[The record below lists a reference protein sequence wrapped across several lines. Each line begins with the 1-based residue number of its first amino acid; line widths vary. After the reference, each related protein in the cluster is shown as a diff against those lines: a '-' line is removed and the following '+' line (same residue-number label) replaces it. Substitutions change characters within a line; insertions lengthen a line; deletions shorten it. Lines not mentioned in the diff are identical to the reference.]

1 MQKIKRQ
8 ALKATLLVCP
18 PQPQIKEEPKSR
30 GGRCVGVA
38 TTTTIFF
45 TAPKSQL
52 AHNAV
57 VYQRWRNGGRRSR
70 MGGVLPFSTRNKHVA
85 AGSSY
90 MFFFKKKV
98 KKKTNC
104 EHVKIHT
111 KPPSTFPQ
119 RSRLLA
125 SRSTARSQRTSGR
138 VLSPLQ
144 PPRTEADHA
153 GRSRQKRQHP
163 ASGTGNKARP
173 PRAGSSRQ
181 VQRTARVGGR
191 IA

>member
-98 KKKTNC
+98 KKKRTASTLKFTRNRL
-104 EHVKIHT
+104 VLSLKGQDYSLVV
-111 KPPSTFPQ
+111 PP
-119 RSRLLA
+119 LA
-125 SRSTARSQRTSGR
+125 PSGR
-138 VLSPLQ
+138 QDVSFLLCSRRARKQTTQGAAGKNDSTRRPAPATRQ
-144 PPRTEADHA
+144 GHRGPAAA
-153 GRSRQKRQHP
+153 GRC
-163 ASGTGNKARP
+163 SG
-173 PRAGSSRQ
+173 PR
-181 VQRTARVGGR
+181 V
-191 IA
+191 